1 MPQKIPDSV
10 CALHRQRETW
20 FDASFERGVMCM
32 MPKSKYPVC
41 FLSRVSTNAEPKVH
55 RGVAQE
61 KQNPIHDYTLEDKSK
76 LPKA

>member
-1 MPQKIPDSV
+1 
-10 CALHRQRETW
+10 
-20 FDASFERGVMCM
+20 M